1 MISFTV
7 YGEPKALKRH
17 RTVRCGQFNREYDPS
32 APDKSDF
39 LAKCQAHRPA
49 LPLTGP
55 LKLEIIATFGRPK
68 NHYRSGKNAGRL
80 KEHAPNWHTSRPDQS
95 NIEKFV
101 EDALNGIF
109 FKDDSQIAHAEVLKL
124 YGNTPCVGITI
135 KELELPL
142 CTLDTN

>member
-49 LPLTGP
+49 LPLTGA
-55 LKLEIIATFGRPK
+55 LYLSVIATFGRPK
-68 NHYRSGKNAGRL
+68 NHFGTGKNAGRL
-80 KEHAPNWHTSRPDQS
+80 KENAPNYHTSRPDAD
-95 NIEKFV
+95 NIYKFCA
-101 EDALNGIF
+101 DALNGVF
-109 FKDDSQIAHAEVLKL
+109 FRDDNQIAHAEVLKL
-124 YGNTPCVGITI
+124 YGNTPNVALTI
-135 KELELPL
+135 LELPL
-142 CTLDTN
+142 CTSYTK